1 LSRRTRE
8 PFFVAG
14 NDLAERRQVSGAS
27 RCITSGDSSKCVNSG
42 EKRIEGGILQQIE
55 GESETVGRRP
65 GPACAGA
72 NKVAHT
78 RPPLDQHWLLIDQGQ
93 ALQPHQP
100 VAPRTQVHPD
110 AYLRR
115 GVLEPD

>member
-1 LSRRTRE
+1 M
-8 PFFVAG
+8 
-14 NDLAERRQVSGAS
+14 
-27 RCITSGDSSKCVNSG
+27 NSG